1 MGATG
6 EAHTAVEAMMTS
18 LNWRTR
24 GHRPAESVL
33 PGIVTEV
40 VTGAAIE
47 AETAIAAATLSQVGR
62 QVLVPHLGLE
72 ADSDQLGRSIPNLA
86 VVVAAQGSV
95 DWPSAGHIDH
105 LRYIDCQR
113 APF

>member
-6 EAHTAVEAMMTS
+6 EARTAVGVAMTS

-24 GHRPAESVL
+24 DHRPAESAL
-33 PGIVTEV
+33 PGLVTV
-40 VTGAAIE
+40 TVTGAAIE
-47 AETAIAAATLSQVGR
+47 AEMAIAAAALSQFGR
-62 QVLVPHLGLE
+62 QVQVLHLGLE
-72 ADSDQLGRSIPNLA
+72 ADSDQLGRSTLNLA

-105 LRYIDCQR
+105 LGYIGCQQ